1 MFSKKGPAIKYFLK
15 YEDFNQPNF
24 IILYELQLSVELIKK
39 IRNNKHYLAQHMHIL
54 TIVGMSLAYFIN
66 IVTTSS
72 NLFLAS
78 STKLVCTTD

>member
-1 MFSKKGPAIKYFLK
+1 MFSKKGPTIKYFLK
-15 YEDFNQPNF
+15 HEDFNQPNF

-39 IRNNKHYLAQHMHIL
+39 IRNNKHYLAQNMHIL